1 MFVLRNVT
9 IALFIADIFLIIHI
23 ETRKETG
30 KKSILRTIFFSFV
43 GNNLCSHRMYPVNF
57 CISKRSP
64 QYNRLASQICKA
76 SAQQK
81 LNDILVHREVGE
93 HSNEK
98 DSIDE
103 HHQGKLNIQPVHLD
117 HDANDYCHGHDCYAQ
132 QLYLLQE

>member
-1 MFVLRNVT
+1 M
-9 IALFIADIFLIIHI
+9 FIAEMILIIVF
-23 ETRKETG
+23 TLRRGKNQ
-30 KKSILRTIFFSFV
+30 KKSVCDLFFSFT
-43 GNNLCSHRMYPVNF
+43 GYNLCLHRMYPVHVS
-57 CISKRSP
+57 ISKKSL
-64 QYNRLASQICKA
+64 QNNRLASQICKA

-117 HDANDYCHGHDCYAQ
+117 HDANDYRDGHDRYTQ
-132 QLYLLQE
+132 QHSWQADGHSS